1 MMIAFSQMKGTG
13 NTMKQ
18 IAMLALL
25 CIMVFSS
32 TAYASTPKYQ
42 TGTRAR
48 NYTTVRHS
56 SATRPY
62 YGGGRHT
69 TSHGGSY
76 PGETNSHHRNGH
88 YQNWPSNNRYGVHKP

>member
-1 MMIAFSQMKGTG
+1 MKHFAT
-13 NTMKQ
+13 
-18 IAMLALL
+18 LLFLL
-25 CIMVFSS
+25 CCIASLPTADASS
-32 TAYASTPKYQ
+32 TKPRTVFHPRMYSTTRHTSAS
-42 TGTRAR
+42 
-48 NYTTVRHS
+48 
-56 SATRPY
+56 RPY